1 MELVT
6 IIDTSLKLLLGLFIF
21 LCSFEINLLADRLK
35 LQSTRLLYRLR
46 NALGVYCVIIIGTV
60 FLGLILKL
68 TFNLSLFAAIFFWCG
83 SWLLVFRRTRKRV
96 EQLNLSGPE
105 FPGMEKSLPERI
117 DGLWRSILVTQEKLK
132 NLNSLR

>member
-6 IIDTSLKLLLGLFIF
+6 IIDTSLKILLGLFIF

-46 NALGVYCVIIIGTV
+46 NALGFYCVIIIGTV

-83 SWLLVFRRTRKRV
+83 SWLLVFRRTRKRI
-96 EQLNLSGPE
+96 EKINLQAIEISGAE
-105 FPGMEKSLPERI
+105 AALPERI
-117 DGLWRSILVTQEKLK
+117 DNLWRSILATQEKLK
-132 NLNSLR
+132 QINSLR